1 MSGNDF
7 IPPRP
12 RLARG
17 YPGPA
22 RILHATVRDLLSLF
36 PESGFNRH
44 LMPFRTLARRVLVV
58 NEPELL
64 REVFIT
70 RHANYEA
77 KSQHFQHALAPLIG
91 DSMFL
96 NSGETWSSRREVMVR
111 MLHPSRTPSFHLIF
125 VRGAEE
131 LAARWSGEVDVAKGF
146 ATATALAVMR
156 ALLGPDEPWEAAERL
171 AGSFGTYE
179 SSVFAVDFAHALG
192 LPKRWTGWQLGRAKR
207 AAQEVRA
214 LCAERI
220 AAAGDDPK
228 GLFAEMLA
236 ARTPNG
242 APLLDAEQLVSEV
255 AFLLLAGSETG
266 ANVLTWL
273 LYLVAKHPPTLTRL
287 REEHARVLGGRA
299 PEVADLPELTFTKAV
314 IQEGMRLFP
323 PVPYLSRQ
331 AAAPDRIGHVPVGK
345 GDTVL
350 AVTWLLHRQAQL
362 WEAPHAFRPERFL
375 PDAPRKP
382 PRFGYLPFSIGP
394 RVCVGA
400 SFAMAEMMVFLSVLL
415 QRLDV
420 AADPS
425 MIPVP
430 GARLT
435 LRPRTGMRL
444 TITPRS

>member
-1 MSGNDF
+1 MGDF

-12 RLARG
+12 RLAQG
-17 YPGPA
+17 FPGPI
-22 RILHATVRDLLSLF
+22 RILRSSVRDLLGLF
-36 PESGFNRH
+36 PESGFDRH
-44 LMPFRTLARRVLVV
+44 LLPFRTLARRVLVV
-58 NEPELL
+58 NEPEMI
-64 REVFIT
+64 RRVFIT
-70 RHANYEA
+70 EHANYEA
-77 KSQHFQHALAPLIG
+77 KSQHFQNSLTTLIG

-96 NSGETWSSRREVMVR
+96 NSGATWSSRREVMLR
-111 MLHPSRTPSFHLIF
+111 MLHPSRTAGFHPIF

-131 LAARWSGEVDVAKGF
+131 LAARWSGEVDVAKGL

-156 ALLGPDEPWEAAERL
+156 ALLGPGEPWEAAEAL
-171 AGSFGTYE
+171 ATSFGAYE
-179 SSVFAVDFAHALG
+179 SSVLAVDFVHVLG
-192 LPKRWTGWQLGRAKR
+192 LPQHWSGFQLRSARR
-207 AAQEVRA
+207 AAREVRA
-214 LCAERI
+214 ICAARI
-220 AAAGDDPK
+220 AAAGTNPQ
-228 GLFAEMLA
+228 GLFAEMRA
-236 ARTPNG
+236 ARGPDG
-242 APLLDAEQLVSEV
+242 APLLDADQLVSEV

-273 LYLVAKHPPTLTRL
+273 LYLVARHPPTLARL
-287 REEHARVLGGRA
+287 REEHARILGGRA
-299 PEVADLPELTFTKAV
+299 PEVADLPALTFTKAV

-331 AAAPDRIGHVPVGK
+331 AAAPDRIGHVDVRK

-350 AVTWLLHRQAQL
+350 AITWLLHRQAQL

-382 PRFGYLPFSIGP
+382 PRFGYLPFSLGP

-420 AADPS
+420 TADPS

-435 LRPRTGMRL
+435 LRPQTGMRL
-444 TITPRS
+444 TLAPRP

>member
-1 MSGNDF
+1 MNDF
-7 IPPRP
+7 VPPRP
-12 RLARG
+12 RLAQG
-17 YPGPA
+17 YPGPG

-64 REVFIT
+64 RQVFIAG
-70 RHANYEA
+70 HANYEA

-96 NSGETWSSRREVMVR
+96 NDGTVWSSRREVMVR
-111 MLHPSRTPSFHLIF
+111 MLHPSRTPSFHPIF

-171 AGSFGTYE
+171 AVNFGAYE

-192 LPKRWTGWQLGRAKR
+192 LPKRWTGWQRGAAHR
-207 AAQEVRA
+207 AAREVRA
-214 LCAERI
+214 LVAERI
-220 AAAGDDPK
+220 AAAGAAPG
-228 GLFAEMLA
+228 GLFGEMLA
-236 ARTPNG
+236 AKGPDG

-273 LYLVAKHPPTLTRL
+273 LYLVAKHRPTLDRL
-287 REEHARVLGGRA
+287 REEHARILGGRA
-299 PEVADLPELTFTKAV
+299 PEVADLPSLVFTRAV

-331 AAAPDRIGHVPVGK
+331 AAAPDKIGHVPVAK

-350 AVTWLLHRQAQL
+350 AVTWLLHRQAAL

-382 PRFGYLPFSIGP
+382 HRFGYLPFSIGP

-420 AADPS
+420 MAAPA

-435 LRPRTGMRL
+435 LRPQTGMRL
-444 TITPRS
+444 TLTPRS

>member
-1 MSGNDF
+1 MSDF

-12 RLARG
+12 GLAQG
-17 YPGPA
+17 YPGPG

-44 LMPFRTLARRVLVV
+44 LMPFRTLTRRVLVV

-64 REVFIT
+64 RQVFIT

-96 NSGETWSSRREVMVR
+96 NSGATWSGRREVMTR
-111 MLHPSRTPSFHLIF
+111 MLHPSRTAGFHPIF

-131 LAARWSGEVDVAKGF
+131 LAARWSGEVDVAQGL

-171 AGSFGTYE
+171 AVSFGAYE

-192 LPKRWTGWQLGRAKR
+192 LPKRWSGWQRASAHR
-207 AAQEVRA
+207 AAREVRD
-214 LCAERI
+214 LCAGRI
-220 AAAGDDPK
+220 AASGAAPG
-228 GLFAEMLA
+228 GLFAEMRA
-236 ARTPNG
+236 ARGPEG

-287 REEHARVLGGRA
+287 REEYARVLGGRA
-299 PEVADLPELTFTKAV
+299 PEVADLPALVFTKAV

-331 AAAPDRIGHVPVGK
+331 AAAPDRIAHIPVAK

-362 WEAPHAFRPERFL
+362 WDAPHAFRPERFL
-375 PDAPRKP
+375 PDAPRKL
-382 PRFGYLPFSIGP
+382 PRFGYLPFSFGP

-400 SFAMAEMMVFLSVLL
+400 SFAMAEMMVFLAVLL

-420 AADPS
+420 TADPS

-435 LRPRTGMRL
+435 LRPQTGMRL
-444 TITPRS
+444 TVAPRS

>member
-1 MSGNDF
+1 MSDF

-12 RLARG
+12 PLARG
-17 YPGPA
+17 FPSPA
-22 RILHATVRDLLSLF
+22 RILRASVRDLLSLF
-36 PESGFNRH
+36 PETGFDHR

-58 NEPELL
+58 NEPEIL
-64 REVFIT
+64 RRVFIT
-70 RHANYEA
+70 EHANYEA

-96 NSGETWSSRREVMVR
+96 NSGTIWSSRREVMLR
-111 MLHPSRTPSFHLIF
+111 MLHPSRTASFHPIF

-131 LAARWSGEVDVAKGF
+131 LAARWSGEVDVAHGF

-156 ALLGPDEPWEAAERL
+156 ALLGPDEPWEAAEAL
-171 AGSFGTYE
+171 ATSFGAYE
-179 SSVFAVDFAHALG
+179 SSVLAVDFIHVLG
-192 LPKRWTGWQLGRAKR
+192 LPKHWSGFQMRRARR
-207 AAQEVRA
+207 AAREVRTI
-214 LCAERI
+214 CAGRI
-220 AAAGDDPK
+220 AAAGANPQ

-236 ARTPNG
+236 ARGPDG
-242 APLLDAEQLVSEV
+242 SALLDAEQLVSEV

-273 LYLVAKHPPTLTRL
+273 LYLVAKHPPTLVRL
-287 REEHARVLGGRA
+287 REEHARILNGRA
-299 PEVADLPELTFTKAV
+299 PEVADLPALTFTKAV

-331 AAAPDRIGHVPVGK
+331 AAAPDKIGHVDVRK

-350 AVTWLLHRQAQL
+350 AITWLLHRQARL
-362 WEAPHAFRPERFL
+362 WDAPHAFRPERFL
-375 PDAPRKP
+375 PDASRKL
-382 PRFGYLPFSIGP
+382 PRFGYLPFSLGP

-420 AADPS
+420 TADPS

-435 LRPRTGMRL
+435 LRPQTGMRL
-444 TITPRS
+444 TFTQRS

>member
-1 MSGNDF
+1 MSHGDF
-7 IPPRP
+7 VPPRP
-12 RLARG
+12 ALARG
-17 YPGPA
+17 FPGPW
-22 RILHATVRDLLSLF
+22 RILRASVRDLLSLF

-44 LMPFRTLARRVLVV
+44 LIPFRTLARRVLVV

-64 REVFIT
+64 RQVLIN

-77 KSQHFQHALAPLIG
+77 KSQHFQHSLAPLIG

-96 NSGETWSSRREVMVR
+96 NDGEVWSSRREVMVR
-111 MLHPSRTPSFHLIF
+111 MLHPSRTPGFHPIF

-131 LAARWSGEVDVAKGF
+131 LASRWSGEVDVAKGL

-156 ALLGPDEPWEAAERL
+156 ALLGPDEPWEAAEAL
-171 AGSFGTYE
+171 ACSFGAYE
-179 SSVFAVDFAHALG
+179 SSIFAVDFAHVLG
-192 LPKRWTGWQLGRAKR
+192 LPKPWTGWQLGRAKR
-207 AAQEVRA
+207 AAREVRT

-220 AAAGDDPK
+220 AAAGPHPQ

-236 ARTPNG
+236 ARGADG
-242 APLLDAEQLVSEV
+242 APLLDAEQMVSEV

-273 LYLVAKHPPTLTRL
+273 LYLVAKHPPTLARL
-287 REEHARVLGGRA
+287 REEHARVLNGRA
-299 PEVADLPELTFTKAV
+299 PEVEDLPALVFTKAV

-331 AAAPDRIGHVPVGK
+331 AAAPDRIGHVPVDK

-350 AVTWLLHRQAQL
+350 AITWLLHRQAQL
-362 WEAPHAFRPERFL
+362 WDAPHAFRPERFL

-400 SFAMAEMMVFLSVLL
+400 SFAMAEMLVFLSVLL

-420 AADPS
+420 SADPA

-435 LRPRTGMRL
+435 LRPQAGMRL
-444 TITPRS
+444 TLTPRS